1 MFLFKFQV
9 HQRHRINK
17 FVHKRSPFM
26 SLPFVNTG
34 WEKRDDCLWFFHI
47 CIFNVFL
54 IQVMG
59 L

>member
-1 MFLFKFQV
+1 
-9 HQRHRINK
+9 
-17 FVHKRSPFM
+17 M

-54 IQVMG
+54 IQLWDYKG
-59 L
+59 EK